1 MYGTLGLFFADS
13 LFRLVTVQ
21 APTAFRISS
30 FFSGLLGLAI
40 PFLVVVMIQ
49 RRQNW
54 ARFLYAAGVA
64 LPLLIIALSPSSM
77 PRPGGTFL
85 KIGVLGVGLVP
96 LILLFGG
103 SASRWFYRVGQE
115 GAANG
120 DLLRTAGITPRTGG
134 RSPARSAFFG
144 ILATVLNVL
153 FSSLALGLL
162 TLVALMAFFA
172 WLLGPKA
179 GAALLFV
186 ATLLLLAAACYVSV
200 LKCQR
205 ARYLGHASAKTLIW
219 ALLPVPFVILAM
231 FSLAPLMEP
240 LHWSDILTRVVSRR
254 GPANDHVE
262 VTQQKFL
269 SQHRA
274 SAEVIVRAP
283 NGDYVIAGAS
293 NDSGAAAWA
302 TRVDSGGMRRW
313 EYVDGSAASWDDM
326 TPKDNNIR
334 GVVVLD
340 DNSVLLCG
348 SHHSKFGTGPALLVR
363 IDESQKAEAQTLVPD
378 GLPTESSAFTACTRW
393 GNGIALVGWT
403 GSIGSERNWLIKL
416 TGDRK
421 KVWTRVGPYE
431 ADSILETAN
440 HQLILA
446 KRVFGET
453 HLRRID
459 ESGRVLAE
467 HVVKALDGRFVRSLM
482 PSDNVQFL
490 ATDTENS
497 ISIHSFGPDFHEQ
510 QPPIKLPSIL
520 FGTGYEL
527 SDGSLV
533 IFGGA
538 DGGTTGSVWRVY
550 QNNQWRGVGLGRN
563 SRYFSDAVPAGQANS
578 FAAVRTTS
586 GLKPDEVRPVL
597 AFVSIRH

>member
-1 MYGTLGLFFADS
+1 M
-13 LFRLVTVQ
+13 
-21 APTAFRISS
+21 
-30 FFSGLLGLAI
+30 
-40 PFLVVVMIQ
+40 
-49 RRQNW
+49 
-54 ARFLYAAGVA
+54 
-64 LPLLIIALSPSSM
+64 
-77 PRPGGTFL
+77 
-85 KIGVLGVGLVP
+85 
-96 LILLFGG
+96 
-103 SASRWFYRVGQE
+103 
-115 GAANG
+115 
-120 DLLRTAGITPRTGG
+120 
-134 RSPARSAFFG
+134 
-144 ILATVLNVL
+144 
-153 FSSLALGLL
+153 
-162 TLVALMAFFA
+162 
-172 WLLGPKA
+172 
-179 GAALLFV
+179 
-186 ATLLLLAAACYVSV
+186 
-200 LKCQR
+200 
-205 ARYLGHASAKTLIW
+205 
-219 ALLPVPFVILAM
+219 
-231 FSLAPLMEP
+231 
-240 LHWSDILTRVVSRR
+240 
-254 GPANDHVE
+254 
-262 VTQQKFL
+262 
-269 SQHRA
+269 
-274 SAEVIVRAP
+274 
-283 NGDYVIAGAS
+283 
-293 NDSGAAAWA
+293 
-302 TRVDSGGMRRW
+302 
-313 EYVDGSAASWDDM
+313 
-326 TPKDNNIR
+326 
-334 GVVVLD
+334 
-340 DNSVLLCG
+340 
-348 SHHSKFGTGPALLVR
+348 
-363 IDESQKAEAQTLVPD
+363 
-378 GLPTESSAFTACTRW
+378 
-393 GNGIALVGWT
+393 GWT